1 MKAAAP
7 HVKVAGWKLWRKH
20 KGLMLLFA
28 PAVAFFII
36 FSYVPMYGIVI
47 AFKDFRIAEGILGGQ
62 WNGLDNFRSLFSGQ
76 SFPRALRNTIVI
88 SLLRLG
94 TGFFAPIA
102 LALLMNEVR
111 LLWYKRTVQ
120 TLTYL
125 PHFFS
130 WVILGGIFR
139 MVFASDGPMNT
150 IVASLG
156 GDPVAFL
163 TNKYWFLTV
172 IIVTGIWKSVGFGA
186 VIYLAAL
193 AGVPLQ
199 LYEAATVDGAG
210 RWKQTLHITIPC
222 LVPTMVTLFILSLG
236 GILDAGF
243 DQIYNMYN
251 SAVYSTSDILGT
263 YMLRQLQNMDFA
275 LGTAA
280 GLFKSVVGLMLIV
293 IVNTVAKRISQG
305 EQGIW

>member
-7 HVKVAGWKLWRKH
+7 YVKPAGWKLWRKH

-28 PAVAFFII
+28 PAVAFLIV

-47 AFKDFRIAEGILGGQ
+47 AFKDFRIGEGILGGQ

-76 SFPRALRNTIVI
+76 AFPRALRNTIII

-94 TGFFAPIA
+94 TGFFAPIL
-102 LALLMNEVR
+102 LAILLNELR
-111 LLWYKRTVQ
+111 LVWYKRTVQ

-139 MVFASDGPMNT
+139 MVLASDGPINT

-163 TNKYWFLTV
+163 TNKYWFLAV
-172 IIVTGIWKSVGFGA
+172 IIFTGIWKSVGFGA

-193 AGVPLQ
+193 AGIPPQ

-210 RWKQTLHITIPC
+210 RWKQTLHITIPS

-236 GILDAGF
+236 GVLNAGF
-243 DQIYNMYN
+243 DQIFNMYN

-263 YMLRQLQNMDFA
+263 YMLRLLQTMDFA

-293 IVNTVAKRISQG
+293 IVNTLAKRISHG